1 MEKYTVLETN
11 AVLSLACMIVWYIFS
26 IPGFLVASFVFLVLG
41 LFLQKLGELV
51 ARGWLGF
58 GEKIGHFVSSLLLSL
73 CFYFFLTPISFLY
86 RLFQGDTLGLK
97 KAQDKDSSYFHD
109 RNVQFNQRYF
119 EKIW

>member
-11 AVLSLACMIVWYIFS
+11 AVLALACMIVWYIFS
-26 IPGFLVASFVFLVLG
+26 ITGFLVASFVFLVLG

-51 ARGWLGF
+51 AKTWLGF
-58 GEKIGHFVSSLLLSL
+58 GEKIGHFVSSLLLGL

-86 RLFQGDTLGLK
+86 RFFQGDTLGLK
-97 KAQDKDSSYFHD
+97 KSENKESSYFHD